1 MHAEYVALPGSMHF
15 TRVMLEAPDAKLE
28 DLAAFY
34 TTTLGARKDDDQSGV
49 TIGRT
54 AIAFKG
60 SSVGRPVYHFA
71 FLLPGDRFDAA
82 STWAQSRL
90 ELLPDSE
97 TGEVVFDFENW
108 DARAFYFHDPAD
120 NIVELIAHNGVGETG
135 ASGAFDP
142 RELLGLSELGLIGK
156 SDEIAHGLE
165 AIGLR
170 LWDGVLSPGQLA
182 FFGERTKTL
191 IVAEPGRGWLPT
203 GRPAEAHPADLTIAG
218 IPAAEITVGAY
229 RIRSRPE

>member
-1 MHAEYVALPGSMHF
+1 MHF
-15 TRVMLEAPDAKLE
+15 ARVTLEAPDAKLA
-28 DLAAFY
+28 DLVGFY
-34 TTTLGARKDDDQSGV
+34 TTKLGAGKEADQSDL
-49 TIGRT
+49 TIGQT
-54 AIAFKG
+54 ALAFKG
-60 SSVGRPVYHFA
+60 SSVGSPFYHLA

-82 STWAQSRL
+82 TEWAQPRL

-97 TGEVVFDFENW
+97 TGEIVFDFENW
-108 DARAFYFHDPAD
+108 AAQALYFHDPAD

-142 RELLGLSELGLIGK
+142 RELLGLSEIGLIGK
-156 SDEIAHGLE
+156 SDELAHGLE

-170 LWDGVLSPGQLA
+170 LWDGVLSPGRLA

-203 GRPAEAHPADLTIAG
+203 GRPAEAHPVDLMIAG
-218 IPAAEITVGAY
+218 FPPAEITVGAY

>member
-1 MHAEYVALPGSMHF
+1 MDF
-15 TRVMLEAPDAKLE
+15 TRVTFEAPDAKLA

-34 TTTLGARKDDDQSGV
+34 TTKLGARKDDDQTGV

-54 AIAFKG
+54 ALAFTG
-60 SSVGRPVYHFA
+60 SPAGRPFYHFA
-71 FLLPGDRFDAA
+71 FLVPGDRFDAA
-82 STWAQSRL
+82 SRWANSRL
-90 ELLPDSE
+90 ELLPDGE
-97 TGEVVFDFENW
+97 TGGIVFDFENW
-108 DARAFYFHDPAD
+108 EARALYFHDPAD

-142 RELLGLSELGLIGK
+142 RELLGLSEIGLIGK

-165 AIGLR
+165 AIRLR
-170 LWDGVLSPGQLA
+170 LWDGAVSPGRLA

-191 IVAEPGRGWLPT
+191 IVAEPGRGWLPR
-203 GRPAEAHPADLTIAG
+203 GRPAEAHPADLTITG
-218 IPAAEITVGAY
+218 IPAAEITVGGY